1 MTTAHKLG
9 WLGTGRMG
17 YALAERLLKAGH
29 DVTVYN
35 RTRAKAEPLAALGA
49 RLVDAPADLADRDI
63 VFTIVA
69 ESADFIAVTTGPNG
83 LLSRSAAAPRIIV
96 DSSTVSEEASAAV
109 RKAAE
114 ARGTALLC
122 APVSGNPKVVKA
134 GKLSVVVSG
143 PAEAYETAR
152 PYLALFGRGVSYVG
166 EGERARIVKIC
177 HNVMLGVV
185 TQALAE
191 ITILAEKSGVPRH
204 AFLDFMNNSV
214 MGSTFT
220 RYKTPAFV
228 NLDFTATFTPPL
240 LKKDLDLGLAA
251 ARALGVPLPVAA
263 LTREIVQAMIGNG
276 YTECDFAALVEVSA
290 KGAGLT
296 LKPENVAVDD
306 GLAPP
311 ASETSQH
318 RKEGTKP

>member
-1 MTTAHKLG
+1 MAKQHKLG
-9 WLGTGRMG
+9 WLGAGRMG
-17 YALAERLLKAGH
+17 YALAERLIKAGH

-49 RLVDAPADLADRDI
+49 KLVDSPAALADRDI

-69 ESADFIAVTTGPNG
+69 ESDDFVAVTTGPHG
-83 LLSRSAAAPRIIV
+83 ILSRRDAAPRILI
-96 DSSTVSEEASAAV
+96 DSSTVSEQASAEV
-109 RKAAE
+109 RSAADK
-114 ARGTALLC
+114 RGTALLC
-122 APVSGNPKVVKA
+122 APVSGNPKVVRA

-143 PAEAYETAR
+143 PAAAYEEAR
-152 PYLALFGRGVSYVG
+152 PYLALFGQGVSYVG

-204 AFLDFMNNSV
+204 AFLDFMNKSV

-228 NLDFTATFTPPL
+228 NLDFAATFTPPL

-276 YTECDFAALVEVSA
+276 FTQCDFAALLEVEA

-296 LKPENVAVDD
+296 LQPENVAVSD
-306 GLAPP
+306 GLEPK
-311 ASETSQH
+311 S
-318 RKEGTKP
+318 

>member
-1 MTTAHKLG
+1 MAKQHKLG
-9 WLGTGRMG
+9 WLGAGRMG
-17 YALAERLLKAGH
+17 YALAERLIKAGH

-35 RTRAKAEPLAALGA
+35 RTRTKAEPLAALGA
-49 RLVDAPADLADRDI
+49 KLVDSPAALADRDI

-69 ESADFIAVTTGPNG
+69 ESDDFVAVTTGPHG
-83 LLSRSAAAPRIIV
+83 ILSRRDAAPRILI
-96 DSSTVSEEASAAV
+96 DSSTVSEQASAEV
-109 RKAAE
+109 RSAADK
-114 ARGTALLC
+114 RGTALLC
-122 APVSGNPKVVKA
+122 APVSGNPKVVRA

-143 PAEAYETAR
+143 PAAAYEEAR
-152 PYLALFGRGVSYVG
+152 PYLALFGQGVSYVG

-204 AFLDFMNNSV
+204 AFLDFMNKSV

-228 NLDFTATFTPPL
+228 NLDFAATFTPPL

-276 YTECDFAALVEVSA
+276 FTQCDFAALLEVEA

-296 LKPENVAVDD
+296 LQPENVAVSD
-306 GLAPP
+306 GLEPK
-311 ASETSQH
+311 S
-318 RKEGTKP
+318 

>member
-1 MTTAHKLG
+1 MTTAHRLG

-29 DVTVYN
+29 DVAVYN
-35 RTRAKAEPLAALGA
+35 RTRTKAEPLTALGA
-49 RLVDAPADLADRDI
+49 RLVDTPAALADRDI

-69 ESADFIAVTTGPNG
+69 ESADLIEVTSGKNG
-83 LLSRSAAAPRIIV
+83 LLSRSDAAPRIIV
-96 DSSTVSEEASAAV
+96 DSSTVSEEASAEV
-109 RKAAE
+109 RKAA
-114 ARGTALLC
+114 ASRGAALLC

-152 PYLALFGRGVSYVG
+152 PYLALFGHGVSYVG

-204 AFLDFMNNSV
+204 AFLEFMNDSV

-220 RYKTPAFV
+220 RYKSPAFV

-251 ARALGVPLPVAA
+251 GRALGVPLPVAA

-276 YTECDFAALVEVSA
+276 YTDCDFAALVEVAA
-290 KGAGLT
+290 KGAGLA

-306 GLAPP
+306 GLAPK
-311 ASETSQH
+311 
-318 RKEGTKP
+318 R

>member
-1 MTTAHKLG
+1 MAKQHKLG
-9 WLGTGRMG
+9 WLGAGRMG
-17 YALAERLLKAGH
+17 YALAERLIKAGH

-35 RTRAKAEPLAALGA
+35 RTRTKAEPLAALGA
-49 RLVDAPADLADRDI
+49 KLVDSPAALADRDI

-69 ESADFIAVTTGPNG
+69 ESDDFVAVTTGPHG
-83 LLSRSAAAPRIIV
+83 VLSRRDAAPRILI
-96 DSSTVSEEASAAV
+96 DSSTVSEQASAEV
-109 RKAAE
+109 RSAADK
-114 ARGTALLC
+114 RGTALLC
-122 APVSGNPKVVKA
+122 APVSGNPKVVRA

-143 PAEAYETAR
+143 PAAAYEEAR
-152 PYLALFGRGVSYVG
+152 PYLALFGQGVSYVG

-204 AFLDFMNNSV
+204 AFLDFMNKSV

-228 NLDFTATFTPPL
+228 NLDFAATFTPPL

-276 YTECDFAALVEVSA
+276 FTQCDFAALLEVEA

-296 LKPENVAVDD
+296 LQPENVAVSD
-306 GLAPP
+306 GLEPK
-311 ASETSQH
+311 S
-318 RKEGTKP
+318 

>member
-1 MTTAHKLG
+1 MAKQHKLG
-9 WLGTGRMG
+9 WLGAGRMG
-17 YALAERLLKAGH
+17 YALAERLIKAGH

-35 RTRAKAEPLAALGA
+35 RTRTKAEPLAALGA
-49 RLVDAPADLADRDI
+49 KLVDSPAALADRDI

-69 ESADFIAVTTGPNG
+69 ESDDFVAVTTGPHG
-83 LLSRSAAAPRIIV
+83 VLSRRDAAPRILI
-96 DSSTVSEEASAAV
+96 DSSTVSEHASAEV
-109 RKAAE
+109 RSAADK
-114 ARGTALLC
+114 RGTALLC
-122 APVSGNPKVVKA
+122 APVSGNPKVVRA

-143 PAEAYETAR
+143 PAAAYEEAR
-152 PYLALFGRGVSYVG
+152 SYLALFGQGVSYVG
-166 EGERARIVKIC
+166 DGERARIVKIC

-204 AFLDFMNNSV
+204 AFLDFMNKSV

-228 NLDFTATFTPPL
+228 NLDFAATFTPPL

-276 YTECDFAALVEVSA
+276 LTQCDFAALLEVEA

-296 LKPENVAVDD
+296 LQPENVAVSD
-306 GLAPP
+306 GLEPK
-311 ASETSQH
+311 S
-318 RKEGTKP
+318 

>member
-1 MTTAHKLG
+1 MTKQHTLG
-9 WLGTGRMG
+9 WLGAGRMG
-17 YALAERLLKAGH
+17 FALAERLIKAGH

-49 RLVDAPADLADRDI
+49 TLVDSAAALADRDI

-69 ESADFIAVTTGPNG
+69 ESDDFVAVTTGPQG
-83 LLSRSAAAPRIIV
+83 ILSRSDAAPRILI
-96 DSSTVSEEASAAV
+96 DSSTVSEHASAEV
-109 RKAAE
+109 RAA
-114 ARGTALLC
+114 ADKRGTALLC
-122 APVSGNPKVVKA
+122 APVSGNPKVVRA

-143 PAEAYETAR
+143 PAAAYEEAR
-152 PYLALFGRGVSYVG
+152 RYLALFGQGVSYVG

-177 HNVMLGVV
+177 HNVMLGIVA
-185 TQALAE
+185 QALAE
-191 ITILAEKSGVPRH
+191 ITILAERSGVPRH
-204 AFLDFMNNSV
+204 AFLDFINKSV

-228 NLDFTATFTPPL
+228 NLDFAATFTPPL

-276 YTECDFAALVEVSA
+276 YTRCDFAALLEVEA

-296 LKPENVAVDD
+296 LRAEGVEVSD
-306 GLAPP
+306 GLEP
-311 ASETSQH
+311 Q
-318 RKEGTKP
+318 G

>member
-1 MTTAHKLG
+1 MAKQHKLG
-9 WLGTGRMG
+9 WLGAGRMG
-17 YALAERLLKAGH
+17 YALAERLIKAGH

-35 RTRAKAEPLAALGA
+35 RTRTKAEPLAALGA
-49 RLVDAPADLADRDI
+49 KLVDSPAALADRDI

-69 ESADFIAVTTGPNG
+69 ESDDFVAVTTGPHG
-83 LLSRSAAAPRIIV
+83 VLSRRDAAPRILI
-96 DSSTVSEEASAAV
+96 DSSTVSEHASAEV
-109 RKAAE
+109 RSAADK
-114 ARGTALLC
+114 RGTALLC
-122 APVSGNPKVVKA
+122 APVSGNPKVVRA

-143 PAEAYETAR
+143 PAAAYEEAR
-152 PYLALFGRGVSYVG
+152 PYLALFGQGVSYVG

-204 AFLDFMNNSV
+204 AFLDFMNKSV

-228 NLDFTATFTPPL
+228 NLDFAATFTPPL

-276 YTECDFAALVEVSA
+276 LTQCDFAALLEVEA

-296 LKPENVAVDD
+296 LQPENVAVSD
-306 GLAPP
+306 GLEPK
-311 ASETSQH
+311 S
-318 RKEGTKP
+318 

>member
-1 MTTAHKLG
+1 MAKQHKLG
-9 WLGTGRMG
+9 WLGAGRMG
-17 YALAERLLKAGH
+17 YALAERLIKAGH

-35 RTRAKAEPLAALGA
+35 RTRTKAEPLAALGA
-49 RLVDAPADLADRDI
+49 KLVDSPAALADRDI

-69 ESADFIAVTTGPNG
+69 ESDDFVAVTTGPHG
-83 LLSRSAAAPRIIV
+83 VLSRRDAAPRILI
-96 DSSTVSEEASAAV
+96 DSSTVSEHASAEV
-109 RKAAE
+109 RSAADK
-114 ARGTALLC
+114 RGTALLC
-122 APVSGNPKVVKA
+122 APVSGNPKVVRA

-143 PAEAYETAR
+143 PAAAYEEAR
-152 PYLALFGRGVSYVG
+152 PYLALFGQGVSYVG

-204 AFLDFMNNSV
+204 AFLDFMNKSV

-228 NLDFTATFTPPL
+228 NLDFAATFTPPL

-276 YTECDFAALVEVSA
+276 FTQCDFAALLEVEA

-296 LKPENVAVDD
+296 LQPENVAVSD
-306 GLAPP
+306 GLEPK
-311 ASETSQH
+311 S
-318 RKEGTKP
+318 